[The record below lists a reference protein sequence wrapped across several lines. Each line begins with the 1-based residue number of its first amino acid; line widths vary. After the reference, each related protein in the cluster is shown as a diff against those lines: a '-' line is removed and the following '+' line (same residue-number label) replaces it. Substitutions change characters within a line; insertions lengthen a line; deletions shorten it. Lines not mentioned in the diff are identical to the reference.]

1 MGGIQRLLCVWG
13 AVGGCRLAKGGIMY
27 GCLGTDRMQF
37 REEGKVM
44 DRMCTSGAA
53 GGKVRT
59 ENKEVV

>member
-1 MGGIQRLLCVWG
+1 M
-13 AVGGCRLAKGGIMY
+13 GGCRLAKGGITY

-37 REEGKVM
+37 REEGKVL
-44 DRMCTSGAA
+44 DRMCTSGAV